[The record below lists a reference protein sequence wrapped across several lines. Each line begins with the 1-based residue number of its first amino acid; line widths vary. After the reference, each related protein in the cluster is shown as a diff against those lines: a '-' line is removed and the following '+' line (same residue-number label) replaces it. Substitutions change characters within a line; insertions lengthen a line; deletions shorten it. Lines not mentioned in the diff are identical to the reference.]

1 MVGLGKI
8 NINVKFQDNKLDI
21 KILNCQNLKN
31 KEMMGKSDPYV
42 TLFVLPGKH
51 TQLKTKTISGNL
63 NPVYNSTFSF
73 TLSKEQAARKTAVF
87 QVFDSDYGKD
97 DKMGEARIALR
108 DVNLVSGSDTNY
120 SLDLNEFTT
129 SPPVVTAT
137 SGSIPRP
144 VVDNQTRPRISQSA
158 GVVSGRSSYHSST
171 SGGQGFHHSSGQ
183 VYQSSTATTTTTT
196 RQSYHSSSGLDIR
209 DLNSRLDE
217 IIRKNGS
224 FHNISDDLM
233 VRLISKNI
241 KESLPEEDI
250 NNELN
255 RAFAYTSD
263 EIRELAR
270 LRAEN
275 EKLEV
280 EVEYLTHKIQVTD
293 QIIQTIQAEEAS
305 LDKLIMSCSR
315 EVNIKQT
322 EIDRCSKPN
331 YGLHDGSYEGK
342 LMEYQDRLIDYYTWF
357 YEKDIVS
364 RKKELVDRMMERK
377 LKVFVDRSI
386 QSPSI
391 IWGIR
396 KSYSEDFKIRLD
408 NMNMEIQPF
417 RGILNDIIVRYN
429 DFIRP
434 LATCEEQEREF
445 RSLYDELMLREKDLF
460 GIRQERA
467 NLRFDRDRN
476 LFNFLAEFA
485 AKEAALAFLKREW
498 DLIVNRAWEA
508 VGGYI
513 NQSEINRYCDNV
525 QRADNNAESIIRH
538 YQSTTTSNITG
549 VKLRP
554 QMGNTGDVVSW
565 SAEPIYA

>member
-1 MVGLGKI
+1 
-8 NINVKFQDNKLDI
+8 
-21 KILNCQNLKN
+21 
-31 KEMMGKSDPYV
+31 
-42 TLFVLPGKH
+42 
-51 TQLKTKTISGNL
+51 
-63 NPVYNSTFSF
+63 
-73 TLSKEQAARKTAVF
+73 
-87 QVFDSDYGKD
+87 
-97 DKMGEARIALR
+97 
-108 DVNLVSGSDTNY
+108 
-120 SLDLNEFTT
+120 
-129 SPPVVTAT
+129 
-137 SGSIPRP
+137 
-144 VVDNQTRPRISQSA
+144 
-158 GVVSGRSSYHSST
+158 
-171 SGGQGFHHSSGQ
+171 
-183 VYQSSTATTTTTT
+183 
-196 RQSYHSSSGLDIR
+196 
-209 DLNSRLDE
+209 LNSRLEE

-280 EVEYLTHKIQVTD
+280 EVEFLTHKIQVTD

-305 LDKLIMSCSR
+305 LDKLIMTCSR

>member
-1 MVGLGKI
+1 MVGLGKV

-42 TLFVLPGKH
+42 MLFVLPGKH

-73 TLSKEQAARKTAVF
+73 TLSREQAARKTAVF

-108 DVNLVSGSDTNY
+108 DVNLVSGSDTDY
-120 SLDLNEFTT
+120 SLDLHEFTT
-129 SPPVVTAT
+129 TPPVVTAT
-137 SGSIPRP
+137 ATSSPRP
-144 VVDNQTRPRISQSA
+144 VVVDNNRPRISQTG
-158 GVVSGRSSYHSST
+158 GVTSSRSSYHSST
-171 SGGQGFHHSSGQ
+171 TGGQGYHHSSSQ
-183 VYQSSTATTTTTT
+183 VYHASSTTTTAS
-196 RQSYHSSSGLDIR
+196 RQSYHSSSGYDIR
-209 DLNSRLDE
+209 DLNARLDE

-293 QIIQTIQAEEAS
+293 QIIQTMQAEEAS
-305 LDKLIMSCSR
+305 LDKMIMSCSR

-342 LMEYQDRLIDYYTWF
+342 LMEYQDRLIDYYTWY

-417 RGILNDIIVRYN
+417 RGLLNDIIVRYN

-434 LATCEEQEREF
+434 LATCDEQEREF

-498 DLIVNRAWEA
+498 DLIVSRVWES

-513 NQSEINRYCDNV
+513 NQSEINRYCDTV

-538 YQSTTTSNITG
+538 YQSTTNSNITG

-565 SAEPIYA
+565 SAEPIYD